1 MKLFLQGKR
10 SPQGVPLPHLQ
21 EGLPARGHGRTLHE
35 DGGVPLVQH
44 AASRGAGGVE
54 ACRRSRV
61 VGVVSGPSDPRYR
74 AGGLWAVW
82 SRESRSGHDGE
93 LFAAL
98 HKVFPCADHVR
109 RALHAALMGEVAGI
123 WPPGVPP
130 TSVMSGT

>member
-1 MKLFLQGKR
+1 MSPMPPNWWTAGGCVAGCWPAIAGRGKAV
-10 SPQGVPLPHLQ
+10 SAAG
-21 EGLPARGHGRTLHE
+21 GARTLHE

-82 SRESRSGHDGE
+82 SCESRSGHDGGI
-93 LFAAL
+93 
-98 HKVFPCADHVR
+98 VR
-109 RALHAALMGEVAGI
+109 GVAQGL
-123 WPPGVPP
+123 PVR
-130 TSVMSGT
+130 